1 MSQINAPQNGPN
13 LNPMEGAQPAQPQ
26 AGHAA
31 RGGEVQGQRITDVVE
46 QAELLPYQQRRRNR
60 SAAQQVAYV
69 IGRIIGGIVTL
80 GVSEGII
87 AIGHRAERA
96 NAEAQRQA
104 ALERRAAD
112 AHFNSQLG
120 ESLMRNEPLAPQ
132 YQAAVQEAIA
142 QLRED
147 FGDLVPEN
155 ANDLN
160 GLPHAFDVKDDVSA
174 ALRSAQGAVS
184 PETLRGLITQKA
196 APALARKGAEL
207 ALGQAFQN
215 LNFEANTSVRYTSL
229 VAKYPDLKAEL
240 EACRNRSSVDNV
252 LGAWKERIEGYA
264 TYFKT
269 MADGKKAALE
279 HAIQRLADKFEVS
292 VEVMGRALDTK
303 KLASSFDYLKF
314 EIGTPEAEIR
324 QAYMD
329 KAESFLQTKFALLD
343 SVDEFNIPDDLK
355 TFWKND
361 VLTIATLDNGDTLR
375 KAVEAAFKVS
385 QNKVDGIEALF
396 SNGMPD
402 ADTVYAALMSL
413 SVELHEAEVDVY
425 GFDGFRELGG
435 DGQGEARFH
444 TSKALLTRMTNLQ
457 AALEQSPDLVS
468 QLHDRAGEDL
478 RANDEVRHYGGVQV
492 DFLLIAIQ
500 TKNVDNAQLATSLGD
515 LAQMPVPFLAALNH
529 AEAAVRANF
538 SDMGLPA
545 DLLSFNPGEEASV
558 RFILRQAVSKATEPL
573 TPEQFSELA
582 QRTMNTAAANAVV
595 IARVHELEAGGQPLQ
610 RLQDSWMASTLAL
623 RHPELNEVFAAGDMA
638 TVRAALG
645 ELDGEL
651 TALVRLQQDMN
662 FAWTAG
668 EDYIYR
674 RMEEATGVGQQELR
688 ETLNL
693 SGVTY
698 GGSFSY
704 TQGDRLVMVQN
715 PDTSVLAF
723 PGREELVSE
732 LEGIA
737 ERFVSRKGALYQT
750 VDDLGLPPAAAA
762 ELKAGILKDNSV
774 KMPDF
779 LTRCSDLS
787 KFIAAEPM
795 RELLSRPA
803 SKESV
808 LDMIQ
813 QMTEQYDAAVSVFFP
828 PKNLSELG
836 PDGARNVLKYTLQIF
851 FARNPSLEGVFQKEF
866 ADALSEAQNQE
877 IIRLQERMGDPRL
890 SDEESKA
897 VRDQYVKIAMAS
909 AFLPFMTSQV

>member
-26 AGHAA
+26 AGRAA
-31 RGGEVQGQRITDVVE
+31 RGGEVQGQRINDIVNQV
-46 QAELLPYQQRRRNR
+46 ELLPYQQRRAER
-60 SAAQQVAYV
+60 STGQQVAYV
-69 IGRIIGGIVTL
+69 LARVVGAVLTL
-80 GVSEGII
+80 GVSEGVI

-112 AHFNSQLG
+112 AHFNMQLG

-160 GLPHAFDVKDDVSA
+160 GLPHAFDVKDAVSA
-174 ALRSAQGAVS
+174 AIRSAQGAVS
-184 PETLRGLITQKA
+184 PEALRGLITQKA

-207 ALGQAFQN
+207 ALDQAFQN

-279 HAIQRLADKFEVS
+279 YAIQRLADKFEVS

-385 QNKVDGIEALF
+385 QHKVDGIEALF

-444 TSKALLTRMTNLQ
+444 TSKALLTRMPNLQ
-457 AALEQSPDLVS
+457 ATLEQSPDLVS

-478 RANDEVRHYGGVQV
+478 RANDEVRHYGGAQV

-538 SDMGLPA
+538 ADMGLLA

-595 IARVHELEAGGQPLQ
+595 IVRVHELEAGGQPLQ
-610 RLQDSWMASTLAL
+610 RLQDSWIASTLAL

-704 TQGDRLVMVQN
+704 TQGDRLAMVKN

-890 SDEESKA
+890 SDEESNA
-897 VRDQYVKIAMAS
+897 VRDQFVKIAMAS

>member
-13 LNPMEGAQPAQPQ
+13 LNPMDGAQPAQPQ

-69 IGRIIGGIVTL
+69 IGRVIGGIVTL

-112 AHFNSQLG
+112 AHFNIQLG
-120 ESLMRNEPLAPQ
+120 ESLRRNEPLAPQ

-142 QLRED
+142 RLRED

-155 ANDLN
+155 ANDISQLHSSSDIRYA
-160 GLPHAFDVKDDVSA
+160 LKSA
-174 ALRSAQGAVS
+174 LAAEQGRVEPARLR
-184 PETLRGLITQKA
+184 ELLLEKA
-196 APALARKGAEL
+196 APLIREKAVEL
-207 ALGQAFQN
+207 ALEQAFQA
-215 LNFEANTSVRYTSL
+215 LGHDADAAQSL
-229 VAKYPDLKAEL
+229 SLLLHARPGLKNEL
-240 EACRNRSSVDNV
+240 DMCIDRAAVDNV
-252 LGAWKERIEGYA
+252 IGAWKGDIDAFAASVKHLADGRQA
-264 TYFKT
+264 ARDHAVAT
-269 MADGKKAALE
+269 MAAACG
-279 HAIQRLADKFEVS
+279 IS
-292 VEVMGRALDTK
+292 VEDMGRHLNLGKLDIW
-303 KLASSFDYLKF
+303 LAGVEP
-314 EIGTPEAEIR
+314 EIGTPEADIR
-324 QAYMD
+324 RECMEKADELIRRKMGLLNSVNVLNVSPELKAYWKERVLAD
-329 KAESFLQTKFALLD
+329 KTLNNP
-343 SVDEFNIPDDLK
+343 DEFRNAV
-355 TFWKND
+355 D
-361 VLTIATLDNGDTLR
+361 VASRVSASKIA
-375 KAVEAAFKVS
+375 
-385 QNKVDGIEALF
+385 GIEELF
-396 SNGMPD
+396 SSGKPD
-402 ADTVYAALMSL
+402 ADTAYAALQSLSL
-413 SVELHEAEVDVY
+413 SVDIALTQVHDWTKL
-425 GFDGFRELGG
+425 DGDEKGL
-435 DGQGEARFH
+435 ARFH
-444 TSKALLTRMTNLQ
+444 ALKALLDRMPAFRAAFESD
-457 AALEQSPDLVS
+457 AALTTAMNERAAEDMDSMDERLELTAEVS
-468 QLHDRAGEDL
+468 L
-478 RANDEVRHYGGVQV
+478 Y
-492 DFLLIAIQ
+492 LIQALK
-500 TKNVDNAQLATSLGD
+500 TKSVDNASLAVGIGD
-515 LAQMPVPFLAALNH
+515 LSKMPVPFLAALNH

-538 SDMGLPA
+538 ADMGLPA

-558 RFILRQAVSKATEPL
+558 RFILQQAVSKATEPL

-698 GGSFSY
+698 GGSFTY
-704 TQGDRLVMVQN
+704 TQGDRLAMVKN

>member
-1 MSQINAPQNGPN
+1 
-13 LNPMEGAQPAQPQ
+13 
-26 AGHAA
+26 
-31 RGGEVQGQRITDVVE
+31 
-46 QAELLPYQQRRRNR
+46 
-60 SAAQQVAYV
+60 
-69 IGRIIGGIVTL
+69 
-80 GVSEGII
+80 
-87 AIGHRAERA
+87 
-96 NAEAQRQA
+96 
-104 ALERRAAD
+104 
-112 AHFNSQLG
+112 
-120 ESLMRNEPLAPQ
+120 
-132 YQAAVQEAIA
+132 
-142 QLRED
+142 
-147 FGDLVPEN
+147 
-155 ANDLN
+155 
-160 GLPHAFDVKDDVSA
+160 
-174 ALRSAQGAVS
+174 
-184 PETLRGLITQKA
+184 
-196 APALARKGAEL
+196 
-207 ALGQAFQN
+207 
-215 LNFEANTSVRYTSL
+215 
-229 VAKYPDLKAEL
+229 
-240 EACRNRSSVDNV
+240 
-252 LGAWKERIEGYA
+252 
-264 TYFKT
+264 
-269 MADGKKAALE
+269 
-279 HAIQRLADKFEVS
+279 
-292 VEVMGRALDTK
+292 
-303 KLASSFDYLKF
+303 
-314 EIGTPEAEIR
+314 
-324 QAYMD
+324 
-329 KAESFLQTKFALLD
+329 
-343 SVDEFNIPDDLK
+343 
-355 TFWKND
+355 
-361 VLTIATLDNGDTLR
+361 
-375 KAVEAAFKVS
+375 
-385 QNKVDGIEALF
+385 
-396 SNGMPD
+396 
-402 ADTVYAALMSL
+402 
-413 SVELHEAEVDVY
+413 
-425 GFDGFRELGG
+425 
-435 DGQGEARFH
+435 
-444 TSKALLTRMTNLQ
+444 
-457 AALEQSPDLVS
+457 
-468 QLHDRAGEDL
+468 
-478 RANDEVRHYGGVQV
+478 
-492 DFLLIAIQ
+492 
-500 TKNVDNAQLATSLGD
+500 VDNAQLATSLGD

-538 SDMGLPA
+538 ADMGLLA

-610 RLQDSWMASTLAL
+610 RLQDSWIASTLAL

-704 TQGDRLVMVQN
+704 TQGDRLAMVKN

-836 PDGARNVLKYTLQIF
+836 PDGARNVLNYTLQIF

-897 VRDQYVKIAMAS
+897 VRDQFVKIAMAS